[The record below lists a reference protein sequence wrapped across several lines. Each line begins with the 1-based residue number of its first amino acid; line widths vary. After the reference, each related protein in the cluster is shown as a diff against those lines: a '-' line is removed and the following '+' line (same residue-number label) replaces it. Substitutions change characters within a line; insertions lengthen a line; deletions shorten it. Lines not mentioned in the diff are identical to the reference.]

1 MAASCLGSMWP
12 PASPPK
18 INSATSPGMTR
29 MITKTRAAAPSS
41 VGTIRSRR
49 LAMYVPIP
57 RSPWSGSILRQPDV
71 LELLVGVVIGRSH
84 VVLHLGPV
92 HDVARP
98 PEPRHVIGVFEHD
111 LLKLQDQLLAL
122 GRVES
127 PRLPREQ
134 VVDSGIGESA
144 PILGFGGLAGGGGRQ
159 GDQNPERNDG
169 EQRPVSPGSETHSL
183 PPRDVDV

>member
-1 MAASCLGSMWP
+1 MWP

-49 LAMYVPIP
+49 LAMYVRIP

-71 LELLVGVVIGRSH
+71 LELLVGVVIGRGH

-92 HDVARP
+92 DDVTRP

-111 LLKLQDQLLAL
+111 LLKLQDQLPAL

-127 PRLPREQ
+127 PRLPENR
-134 VVDSGIGESA
+134 SST
-144 PILGFGGLAGGGGRQ
+144 
-159 GDQNPERNDG
+159 
-169 EQRPVSPGSETHSL
+169 PGSENRPQFWVS
-183 PPRDVDV
+183 PVVYR